1 MVIALIVAGMLIPAG
16 ILLALY
22 SRDILY
28 WCTKM
33 STRAFV
39 KLLPDLMEHF
49 SLDEESVMRL
59 TEKSWLTK
67 IVVIS
72 WRISGVILSILSIFA
87 IFYIVILLRIK

>member
-39 KLLPDLMEHF
+39 KLLPDLMENF
-49 SLDEESVMRL
+49 DLDEESVMRL
-59 TEKSWLTK
+59 TEKSWFTK

-72 WRISGVILSILSIFA
+72 WRISGIILSALSAFAILVILISM
-87 IFYIVILLRIK
+87 K